1 MKDYTGKY
9 VEIRAKDGSSV
20 TCMLVTKQDCCGF
33 DNGFAHLYG
42 YGFCCAKDHF
52 DVATFRRAIFASSWF
67 EVKEITREDFLK
79 RHETAWRTMR
89 AKLTK
94 KTYKQAK
101 KLKQ

>member
-9 VEIRAKDGSSV
+9 VEIREKDGASV
-20 TCMLVTKQDCCGF
+20 TCMLVTEQDSGRFNNDCA
-33 DNGFAHLYG
+33 DIYG
-42 YGFCCAKDHF
+42 YGYCSAKDHF

-67 EVKEITREDFLK
+67 EVKEITREEFLK